1 MKALSIRPPW
11 SSLIVIGEKPVE
23 NRSWPTR
30 YRGPCV
36 IHASKTWDAEGAR
49 YLRENMRIHVPPMG
63 DHTFGAL
70 IGLADLCDCVQDH
83 PSRFFFGPFGFVFQ
97 EPIVFE
103 CPIPWRGM
111 QGLFDVP
118 DSVIH
123 RALQGCAEETAR
135 KDRAWY
141 VKELRSE
148 ECTCGR
154 PKRSGFS
161 FCYECFQSL
170 SPTTRSSLYQK
181 IGAGYEGTFDA
192 AVQELE
198 QVGRI

>member
-11 SSLIVIGEKPVE
+11 PGLIVTGEKPVE
-23 NRSWPTR
+23 NRQWPTK
-30 YRGPCV
+30 YRGPCA
-36 IHASKTWDAEGAR
+36 IHASKTWDAAGAQ
-49 YLRENMRIHVPPMG
+49 YLREHMGIHVPPR
-63 DHTFGAL
+63 DHHTFGAL
-70 IGLADLCDCVQDH
+70 IGIADLRDCVQGH

-97 EPIVFE
+97 EPAAFDRPV
-103 CPIPWRGM
+103 PWRGE

-123 RALQGCAEETAR
+123 RALQGHAQETAR
-135 KDRAWY
+135 KDRAFY
-141 VKELRSE
+141 ILELRSE

-154 PKRSGFS
+154 PKRPGFA

-170 SPTTRSSLYQK
+170 SPTTRRSLYQK
-181 IGAGYEGTFDA
+181 IGAGYEDAFDA

-198 QVGRI
+198 QNGRT